1 MEYVAVKMQLDRH
14 DRWIRELAE
23 KVGVQLKD

>member
-1 MEYVAVKMQLDRH
+1 MRTLTVKMQLDRH

-23 KVGVQLKD
+23 KVGYHLSD